1 MSDWLEPIPG
11 VRIPVREVVLRTTRS
26 GGPGGQHANVTES
39 RVDASFDVEASTSLG
54 EAQKARVV
62 AALGP
67 LVRVGAQ
74 DERSQLRNRELALQ
88 RLERRLASALRP
100 AAPRVPTRTPKRAKR
115 KRLEAK
121 GRRSAAK
128 AGRRPPK
135 TDD

>member
-88 RLERRLASALRP
+88 RLERRLAGALRP
-100 AAPRVPTRTPKRAKR
+100 AAPRVPTRNPKRAKR

-121 GRRSAAK
+121 SRRSAAK
-128 AGRRPPK
+128 QGRRPPK
-135 TDD
+135 ADD